1 MGHEHTDDSR
11 SELTDYAD
19 EQLLGAIDG
28 MDAEHPFSA
37 IAFACASWLRTVKLQ
52 RKEQAEHRQRVR
64 IATSR
69 MVTST
74 QMTAGQRR
82 SALPRTLGAIRNN
95 IPSVSGSALTMTI
108 GLKYNTVHVA
118 LIPPRAPTNPTVPQY
133 DMRLESGESLRMPKS
148 SHRQTLFFEAT
159 YEQVGIIR
167 ETLPEAFWEQ
177 SCPVALPERWE
188 PILVEGLAMADTD
201 KSILRALPVTAVFL
215 DFHQYPSSAEIH
227 NQIHIACQV
236 RTFERPNGIPLAL
249 LRDPESFEELSKL
262 GAQELATV
270 GKAADDLAHVL
281 YSLECML
288 SEMTM
293 VRFTLRDEAGLGI
306 SNLLNKIQSTIAD
319 IHTRLPILSDLT
331 ITAAAYLTDFLALAS
346 VGGAMALFRASAE
359 GPVSPGREA
368 AERLALQAEKR
379 ARTVNA
385 KARDRLRHQAPL
397 QEDAAGGCRGDS
409 HERWCSPE
417 AQGGRLLLSAL
428 QIVKRSMA
436 APLGQR
442 LPASI
447 TAATAMAA
455 HRDGEPWCEPFAHS
469 EAVQTADG
477 HVVACVSAER
487 LRHDAFA
494 GQFGALTAAEAKS
507 LLAQRSALAEL
518 RRMRVGRTLDMSDDL
533 SIALSCTVQAA
544 MAYAPTAE
552 GVLANAAILCK
563 VLAGNSDAASRFAPL
578 ANQLKACKLNGPA
591 KFSLVYE
598 LAQANVEAEHA
609 AANFIARGV
618 TINHVMADVWAST
631 RAWSTSDEL
640 YMNEASP
647 VMTRSY
653 EELGETFHQ
662 ALVDTVSSQGG
673 PSFFRSVCKKYFKHT
688 RIRSDP
694 PAVRVAPRVDP
705 LSQLLDV
712 AHAAAV
718 YTPAL
723 SDDVRNTMSSGCRRA
738 ADFGFHNPKLKHEA
752 EDEYTASHFPRTGS
766 DPALHTN
773 QFNVGLPITAM
784 NMQVEPPG
792 WTRFKHLCPK
802 LTGGTRPNSPLF
814 EVGTHPFLTIVV
826 SAMSDVFVEAATAGN
841 PRLAAVLKAC
851 PLPEQYQWPPPTS
864 TSRSIWPVVTVI
876 ATPMTNDLRVDESCE
891 RHRDVRP
898 PPMHHHRHPEDPH
911 QILTT

>member
-1 MGHEHTDDSR
+1 
-11 SELTDYAD
+11 L
-19 EQLLGAIDG
+19 
-28 MDAEHPFSA
+28 
-37 IAFACASWLRTVKLQ
+37 
-52 RKEQAEHRQRVR
+52 
-64 IATSR
+64 
-69 MVTST
+69 
-74 QMTAGQRR
+74 
-82 SALPRTLGAIRNN
+82 
-95 IPSVSGSALTMTI
+95 TI
-108 GLKYNTVHVA
+108 GLKYDTVHVA
-118 LIPPRAPTNPTVPQY
+118 LIPPRAPTNPAVPQY

-148 SHRQTLFFEAT
+148 SHSQTLFFEAT
-159 YEQVGIIR
+159 YEQVGIIGK

-177 SCPVALPERWE
+177 SCPIALPERWE
-188 PILVEGLAMADTD
+188 PILVEGMAMADAD
-201 KSILRALPVTAVFL
+201 KPILRALPVTAVFL
-215 DFHQYPSSAEIH
+215 DVRQYPGSAEIH
-227 NQIHIACQV
+227 DQIRLACNV

-249 LRDPESFEELSKL
+249 LRDPESVKELSKL
-262 GAQELATV
+262 DAQELATV

-293 VRFTLRDEAGLGI
+293 VRFTLRDEEGLGI

-346 VGGAMALFRASAE
+346 VGGSMPLFRAGAE

-397 QEDAAGGCRGDS
+397 QEDTAGGCRGDS

-417 AQGGRLLLSAL
+417 AQGGRLLLAAL
-428 QIVKRSMA
+428 QILKRSMA

-442 LPASI
+442 LPGTV

-455 HRDGEPWCEPFAHS
+455 HREGEPWCEPFAHS
-469 EAVQTADG
+469 EAVHTADG
-477 HVVACVSAER
+477 HVDVCVSAER

-494 GQFGALTAAEAKS
+494 RQFGDLTAAEAKS

-518 RRMRVGRTLDMSDDL
+518 RRMRVASSDDV

-563 VLAGNSDAASRFAPL
+563 VLAGNSDAALRLAPL
-578 ANQLKACKLNGPA
+578 ANRLKACELNGPA

-609 AANFIARGV
+609 AAALIARGV
-618 TINHVMADVWAST
+618 PINHVMADAWAST

-640 YMNEASP
+640 YMNEATP
-647 VMTRSY
+647 VLTRSY
-653 EELGETFHQ
+653 EELGETFQ
-662 ALVDTVSSQGG
+662 WALVDTASSQGG
-673 PSFFRSVCKKYFKHT
+673 PSFFHSVCKKYFKQ
-688 RIRSDP
+688 RIRSDR
-694 PAVRVAPRVDP
+694 PAVRGAPQVDP
-705 LSQLLDV
+705 LSKLLDV
-712 AHAAAV
+712 AAATV

-723 SDDVRNTMSSGCRRA
+723 SDDVRNTLSSGCRRA

-784 NMQVEPPG
+784 CMQVEPPG

-802 LTGGTRPNSPLF
+802 LTGGTRPSSPLF
-814 EVGTHPFLTIVV
+814 EVGTHPFLATVV
-826 SAMSDVFVEAATAGN
+826 SAMSDVFVKAATAGN

-898 PPMHHHRHPEDPH
+898 PPTRHHRHPEDPP
-911 QILTT
+911 QILTGDAILVVRRPITSLATQNAR